1 MPSDA
6 DLRSGHPNKKLA
18 QSRPR
23 SRSTPTGRS
32 TPSER
37 ANERTARRI
46 VWRPQPARAA
56 VQCMQL
62 DRWRSRYGAGA
73 IGAQCHRQ
81 AIAIAIGCRHGVA
94 AREGRPYG
102 TEMRIGGSR
111 IRQRVGRY
119 LRNLRYV
126 MEGSHGLRACHACT
140 LVWVTGGVQCMV
152 HAGHSATVAAPQ
164 RNQTNPNHGVLII
177 KSQVTDPCLL
187 GLRGPL
193 PWTKSLE
200 INEGAAQ
207 SGVTISFDRDIA
219 YAYSNPILVRSL
231 PN

>member
-37 ANERTARRI
+37 TNLLRG
-46 VWRPQPARAA
+46 VS
-56 VQCMQL
+56 CG
-62 DRWRSRYGAGA
+62 DRSRPGQRCSACSWTAGDLA
-73 IGAQCHRQ
+73 TERGRSARN
-81 AIAIAIGCRHGVA
+81 ATGRLSRSRSAGVA